1 MSWSS
6 VQMSSMIRTGWCIGS
21 SLTSGPSRICVV
33 TCEAAAMNSSW
44 LGAMQSSPPWCSA
57 RW

>member
-1 MSWSS
+1 
-6 VQMSSMIRTGWCIGS
+6 MSSMIRTGWCIGS
-21 SLTSGPSRICVV
+21 NFTIGPSLMSVV

-44 LGAMQSSPPWCSA
+44 LGAMHKSLPWCSA